1 MTTKTKNLIFLL
13 SFIVIGLS
21 LYKPIS
27 DGQGNLIP
35 LQDIKATTGQIEPLE
50 LKIEQVSKTTR
61 VTCYNDFGTMSNGD
75 ITYIGAVAVSDRS
88 IPLNS
93 EIYVEGYGVMTVA
106 DRTAKWIWEQRGM
119 TIDIYSP
126 DCNKNFGVKKLT
138 YKLL

>member
-1 MTTKTKNLIFLL
+1 
-13 SFIVIGLS
+13 
-21 LYKPIS
+21 
-27 DGQGNLIP
+27 
-35 LQDIKATTGQIEPLE
+35 
-50 LKIEQVSKTTR
+50 
-61 VTCYNDFGTMSNGD
+61 MSNGD

-138 YKLL
+138 YKLIMKNKISNLFPRL